1 LPERVRLKVESAEED
16 IRVLEYR
23 SQAAGARRKMKTSQ
37 RRFLGLTNLLEACP
51 IFMGP
56 A

>member
-37 RRFLGLTNLLEACP
+37 RRFLGLRLDKFLGGLPN
-51 IFMGP
+51 F
-56 A
+56 